1 MKAVDISYYGNCDED
16 DGVILPQEAAAEE
29 IGKSVL
35 YVNLNVQP
43 YRRYVL
49 AIHFFHCFA

>member
-29 IGKSVL
+29 IGKFVF
-35 YVNLNVQP
+35 YVNLQP
-43 YRRYVL
+43 
-49 AIHFFHCFA
+49 